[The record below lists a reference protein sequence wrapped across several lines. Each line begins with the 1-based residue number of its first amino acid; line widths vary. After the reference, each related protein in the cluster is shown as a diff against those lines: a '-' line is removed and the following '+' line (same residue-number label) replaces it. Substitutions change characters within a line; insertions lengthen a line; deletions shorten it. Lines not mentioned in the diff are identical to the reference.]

1 MDTTR
6 LRVFREV
13 VRQGSFTGAATALH
27 VSQPAVSQHI
37 AKLEQELGCP
47 LLERT
52 SRRVRTTPAGEVF
65 LRHVETLLTRID
77 DARRELAALTRS
89 DAGQLRL
96 TVFPSAAASFVPA
109 VVGAFREAFPKVRV
123 SLSEADPPVALPRLL
138 AGDTDLAVVYDY
150 PIVGGTRDPRTADTV
165 IMKDRMAVAV
175 PRDDALAHPRL
186 IPLDALADRQWIA
199 PGPSMCRDAFDEAC
213 RRAGFAPDVVS
224 ETNDYQAMLGLVEAG
239 VGIAIVPRMF
249 AATARRQ
256 TVALR
261 SLTASRLERV
271 VSVVCRAGAPMTP
284 AMEAMGSMLRAARIA
299 EPSEQHP
306 VPALAA

>member
-37 AKLEQELGCP
+37 AKLEQELGCV

-52 SRRVRTTPAGEVF
+52 SRRVRATAAGEVF
-65 LRHVETLLTRID
+65 LRHVETLLTGVD

-89 DAGQLRL
+89 DTGQLRL
-96 TVFPSAAASFVPA
+96 TVFPSAAATFVPA
-109 VVGAFREAFPKVRV
+109 VVGAFREVFPKVRV
-123 SLSEADPPVALPRLL
+123 CLSEADPPVALPRLL

-150 PIVGGTRDPRTADTV
+150 PIVGAAGDPRAEHTM
-165 IMKDRMAVAV
+165 IMRDRMAVAV
-175 PRDDALAHPRL
+175 PRDDALAHHRL
-186 IPLDALADRQWIA
+186 IPVAELADRQWIT
-199 PGPSMCRDAFDEAC
+199 PGPSVCRDAVNEAC

-224 ETNDYQAMLGLVEAG
+224 ETNDYQAMLGLVQAG
-239 VGIAIVPRMF
+239 VGIAVVPRMC
-249 AATARRQ
+249 AAAARPQ

-261 SLTASRLERV
+261 PLAGSRLERV
-271 VSVVCRAGAPMTP
+271 VSLACRAGTTMTP
-284 AMEAMGSMLRAARIA
+284 AMEAMRSMLA
-299 EPSEQHP
+299 EAKSAELPEAHP